1 MASYG
6 RSIVFRPAF
15 DVEPMPEVKR
25 VNGNTHEVNIR
36 PVNERV
42 WLSTESL
49 YNRTPGQAALC
60 KFSESLAPSV
70 PTTKVLALL
79 VLIA

>member
-25 VNGNTHEVNIR
+25 VQGRTHAVNLR
-36 PVNERV
+36 PLNERV

-49 YNRTPGQAALC
+49 HNKTPGQVSLS
-60 KFSESLAPSV
+60 KFTESLAPSV
-70 PTTKVLALL
+70 PTNKVESARA
-79 VLIA
+79 IG